1 MLGACADGGLL
12 AREQAPNSLKTDKVN
27 MRRPGIITR
36 TEQSR
41 ETDIQKIIQI
51 EHNYDIIY
59 I

>member
-12 AREQAPNSLKTDKVN
+12 AREQTPNSLKTDKVN